1 MHKATFPTSTLW
13 LVCQMSAI
21 CHWSCVARLSVVC
34 WQTVGGESTDEQPKE
49 FWWSYSSV
57 IPDDSNFET
66 LILFQSKTSDFSYL
80 PEI

>member
-1 MHKATFPTSTLW
+1 MHKATLPTNTLW

-21 CHWSCVARLSVVC
+21 CRWFPVAPLSVVC
-34 WQTVGGESTDEQPKE
+34 WQTVGRESTDKQPKD

-57 IPDDSNFET
+57 IPDDGNFET

-80 PEI
+80 PKI